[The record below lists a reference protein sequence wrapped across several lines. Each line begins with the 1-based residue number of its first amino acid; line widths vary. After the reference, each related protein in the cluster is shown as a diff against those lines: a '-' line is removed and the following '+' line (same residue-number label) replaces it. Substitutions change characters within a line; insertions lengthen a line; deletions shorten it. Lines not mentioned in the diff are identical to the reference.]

1 MFDWIP
7 FYEELAKKLLK
18 YKDKPYELA
27 SIIYNN
33 FDRNTEIHNLH
44 DGDGSDYAEIDPFT
58 VYSIFNRKVNNRS
71 DLLAKIKKVFKINAA
86 LPTSFEG
93 IPLLNNLN
101 SAFCCFSKD
110 RSADGKDIERL
121 GLLFEEAQKEKP
133 DMEDVFDAVL
143 KQYNIKI
150 AKLTMGLFYICPNK
164 YLALDKY
171 NCNYLSKYGI
181 NVGNLNKMKF
191 ADYESLLKDVKEKM
205 SKNEIV
211 EQTIP
216 EFSENAWKTGDGSI
230 GEDGADLGY
239 YEEIVELL
247 RYKKNIIIEGAPGV
261 GKTYELPRIITR
273 LCFPDL
279 PDYSESV
286 LKEKMKWLRENKRV
300 EYVTFHQSMDYE
312 EFVEGIRPHTNENGN
327 VFYEVESGIFK
338 RICEAAKKPIV
349 EDNSFK
355 IKDDANVWKVS
366 LFRTGDNPIRTECM
380 KNNHIRIGWDN
391 FGEDISQVDEANSDG
406 RIILNA
412 FYDRMQI
419 GDIVFSCYSSRS
431 IDAIGVV
438 TGDVEWH
445 DEYENLKRVRKVEWL
460 IKDINEDIY
469 EMNGGTAMTSGT
481 VYRLKNIEL
490 DDVFAILNK
499 YGVGNQTEIKK
510 NDLPYVLVIDEINRG
525 NVSKIFGELITLI
538 ESDKRIGCK
547 AETEVTLPYS
557 KKCFSVPDNVYIIGT
572 MNTADRSIDSLDYAM
587 RRRFA
592 FVKYKPMALALDNFN
607 VDLFEMVS
615 RLFIDNYDEYK
626 EKNSDVELIPS
637 SYLSDDI
644 LPEDVWIGQSYFIMK
659 DDDGKDCTRLKIEYE
674 IIPILKEYIKDGIFK
689 DVEKVNE
696 VIKSLR
702 EYESEDD

>member
-18 YKDKPYELA
+18 YKDKPDELA

-121 GLLFEEAQKEKP
+121 GLLFEEGQKEKP

-247 RYKKNIIIEGAPGV
+247 RYKKNVVIEGAPGV

-273 LCFPDL
+273 LCFPNL

-286 LKEKMKWLRENKRV
+286 LKDKIKWLRENKRV

-380 KNNHIRIGWDN
+380 KNNHIRIGWDYL
-391 FGEDISQVDEANSDG
+391 GEDISQVDEANSDG
-406 RIILNA
+406 RAILNA

-438 TGDVEWH
+438 TGDAEWH
-445 DEYENLKRVRKVEWL
+445 DEYDNYKRVRKVEWL
-460 IKDINEDIY
+460 IKGINEDIY
-469 EMNGGTAMTSGT
+469 EMNGRTSMTLAT
-481 VYRLKNIEL
+481 VYRLKNIGLE
-490 DDVFAILNK
+490 DVFAILNK
-499 YGVGNQTEIKK
+499 YGVGKQTEIKK
-510 NDLPYVLVIDEINRG
+510 NDRPYVLVIDEINRG

-538 ESDKRIGCK
+538 ESDKRTGRK

-557 KKCFSVPDNVYIIGT
+557 KTVFSVPDNVYIIGT

-592 FVKYKPMALALDNFN
+592 FVKYKPMALSLDSFN
-607 VDLFEMVS
+607 VDLFEKVS
-615 RLFIDNYDEYK
+615 KLFIDNYDEYK
-626 EKNSDVELIPS
+626 ENCYIELIPS
-637 SYLSDDI
+637 PYLSDDI

>member
-1 MFDWIP
+1 
-7 FYEELAKKLLK
+7 
-18 YKDKPYELA
+18 
-27 SIIYNN
+27 
-33 FDRNTEIHNLH
+33 
-44 DGDGSDYAEIDPFT
+44 
-58 VYSIFNRKVNNRS
+58 
-71 DLLAKIKKVFKINAA
+71 
-86 LPTSFEG
+86 
-93 IPLLNNLN
+93 
-101 SAFCCFSKD
+101 
-110 RSADGKDIERL
+110 
-121 GLLFEEAQKEKP
+121 
-133 DMEDVFDAVL
+133 
-143 KQYNIKI
+143 
-150 AKLTMGLFYICPNK
+150 
-164 YLALDKY
+164 
-171 NCNYLSKYGI
+171 YLSKYGI

-216 EFSENAWKTGDGSI
+216 EFSGNAWKTGDGSI

-247 RYKKNIIIEGAPGV
+247 RNKKNIIIEGAPGV

-273 LCFPDL
+273 LCFPNL

-286 LKEKMKWLRENKRV
+286 LKDKMKWLRNDKQV

-312 EFVEGIRPHTNENGN
+312 EFVEGIRPHTNESGTIS
-327 VFYEVESGIFK
+327 YDVESGIFK
-338 RICEAAKKPIV
+338 RICENAQKPIV
-349 EDNSFK
+349 EENSFK
-355 IKDDANVWKVS
+355 INDAANIWKVS

-380 KNNHIRIGWDN
+380 KNNHIRIGWDVL
-391 FGEDISQVDEANSDG
+391 GEDLSQVDETNSDG
-406 RIILNA
+406 RAILNA

-438 TGDVEWH
+438 TGDAEWH
-445 DEYENLKRVRKVEWL
+445 DEYDNYKRVRKVEWL
-460 IKDINEDIY
+460 IKGINEDIY
-469 EMNGGTAMTSGT
+469 EMNGHTSMTLAT
-481 VYRLKNIEL
+481 VYRLKNIGLE
-490 DDVFAILNK
+490 DVFAILNK
-499 YGVGNQTEIKK
+499 YGVGKQTEIKK
-510 NDLPYVLVIDEINRG
+510 NDRPYVLVIDEINRG

-592 FVKYKPMALALDNFN
+592 FVKYKPMALSLDSFN
-607 VDLFEMVS
+607 VDLFEKVS
-615 RLFIDNYDEYK
+615 KLFIDNYDEYK
-626 EKNSDVELIPS
+626 ENKENYDIELIPS
-637 SYLSDDI
+637 SCLSDDV

-689 DVEKVNE
+689 DAEKVNK

-702 EYESEDD
+702 EYEPEVD

>member
-18 YKDKPYELA
+18 YKDKPDELA

-121 GLLFEEAQKEKP
+121 GLLFEEGQKEKP

-216 EFSENAWKTGDGSI
+216 EFSGNAWKTGDGSI

-247 RYKKNIIIEGAPGV
+247 RNKKNIIIEGAPGV

-273 LCFPDL
+273 LCFPNL

-286 LKEKMKWLRENKRV
+286 LKDKIKWLRENKRV

-366 LFRTGDNPIRTECM
+366 LFRTGDNPIRTDCM
-380 KNNHIRIGWDN
+380 KNNHIRIGWDYL
-391 FGEDISQVDEANSDG
+391 GEDISQVDETNSDG
-406 RIILNA
+406 RAILNA

-438 TGDVEWH
+438 TGDAEWH
-445 DEYENLKRVRKVEWL
+445 DEYDNYKRVRKVEWL
-460 IKDINEDIY
+460 IKGINEDIY
-469 EMNGGTAMTSGT
+469 EMNGRTSMTLAT
-481 VYRLKNIEL
+481 VYRLKNIGLE
-490 DDVFAILNK
+490 DVFAILNK
-499 YGVGNQTEIKK
+499 YGVGKQTEIKK
-510 NDLPYVLVIDEINRG
+510 NDRPYVLVIDEINRG

-538 ESDKRIGCK
+538 ESDKRTGRK

-557 KKCFSVPDNVYIIGT
+557 KTVFSVPDNVYIIGT
-572 MNTADRSIDSLDYAM
+572 MNTADRSIDTLDYAM

-592 FVKYKPMALALDNFN
+592 FVKYKPMALSLDSFN
-607 VDLFEMVS
+607 VDLF
-615 RLFIDNYDEYK
+615 
-626 EKNSDVELIPS
+626 
-637 SYLSDDI
+637 
-644 LPEDVWIGQSYFIMK
+644 
-659 DDDGKDCTRLKIEYE
+659 
-674 IIPILKEYIKDGIFK
+674 
-689 DVEKVNE
+689 EKVNE

-702 EYESEDD
+702 EYEPEVD

>member
-18 YKDKPYELA
+18 YKDKPDELA

-247 RYKKNIIIEGAPGV
+247 RYKKNVVIEGAPGV

-273 LCFPDL
+273 LCFPNL

-286 LKEKMKWLRENKRV
+286 LKDKMKWLRNDKQV

-312 EFVEGIRPHTNENGN
+312 EFVEGIRPHTNESGTIS
-327 VFYEVESGIFK
+327 YDVESGIFK
-338 RICEAAKKPIV
+338 RICENAQKPIV
-349 EDNSFK
+349 EENSFK
-355 IKDDANVWKVS
+355 INDDANIWKVS

-380 KNNHIRIGWDN
+380 KNNHIRIGWDVL
-391 FGEDISQVDEANSDG
+391 GEDLSQVDETNSDG
-406 RIILNA
+406 RAILNA

-438 TGDVEWH
+438 TGDAEWH
-445 DEYENLKRVRKVEWL
+445 DEYDNYKRVRKVEWL
-460 IKDINEDIY
+460 IKGINEDIY
-469 EMNGGTAMTSGT
+469 EMNGHTSMTLAT
-481 VYRLKNIEL
+481 VYRLKNIGLE
-490 DDVFAILNK
+490 DVFAILNK
-499 YGVGNQTEIKK
+499 YGVGKQTEIKK
-510 NDLPYVLVIDEINRG
+510 NDRPYVLVIDEINRG

-626 EKNSDVELIPS
+626 ENSDVELIPS
-637 SYLSDDI
+637 SCLSDDV

>member
-18 YKDKPYELA
+18 YKDKPDELA

-247 RYKKNIIIEGAPGV
+247 RNKKNIIIEGAPGV

-273 LCFPDL
+273 LCFPNL

-286 LKEKMKWLRENKRV
+286 LKDKMKWLRNDKQV

-312 EFVEGIRPHTNENGN
+312 EFVEGIRPHTNESGTIS
-327 VFYEVESGIFK
+327 YDVESGIFK
-338 RICEAAKKPIV
+338 RICENAQKPIV
-349 EDNSFK
+349 EENSFK
-355 IKDDANVWKVS
+355 INDDANIWKVS

-380 KNNHIRIGWDN
+380 KNNHIRIGWDVL
-391 FGEDISQVDEANSDG
+391 GEDLSQVDETDSDG
-406 RIILNA
+406 RAILNA

-438 TGDVEWH
+438 TGDAEWH
-445 DEYENLKRVRKVEWL
+445 DEYDNYKRVRKVEWL
-460 IKDINEDIY
+460 IKGINEDIY
-469 EMNGGTAMTSGT
+469 EMNGHTSMTLAT
-481 VYRLKNIEL
+481 VYRLKNIGLE
-490 DDVFAILNK
+490 DVFAILNK
-499 YGVGNQTEIKK
+499 YGVGKQTEIKK
-510 NDLPYVLVIDEINRG
+510 NDRPYVLVIDEINRG
-525 NVSKIFGELITLI
+525 IVSKIFGELITLI
-538 ESDKRIGCK
+538 ESDKRTGRK

-557 KKCFSVPDNVYIIGT
+557 KTFFSVPDNVYIIGT
-572 MNTADRSIDSLDYAM
+572 MNTADRSIDTLDYAM

-592 FVKYKPMALALDNFN
+592 FVKYKPMALSLDSFN
-607 VDLFEMVS
+607 VDLFEKVS
-615 RLFIDNYDEYK
+615 KLFIDNYDEYK
-626 EKNSDVELIPS
+626 ENCYIELIPS
-637 SYLSDDI
+637 PYLSDDI

-689 DVEKVNE
+689 DAEKVNE

-702 EYESEDD
+702 EYEPEVD